1 MFRLKENYMRKLRT
15 AFVAVSLLSA
25 PAIFAAPRKVTKDA
39 KEVQKEKEN
48 AAAAKTAKDQKQK
61 QQTNKQQTS
70 KQQTKK

>member
-1 MFRLKENYMRKLRT
+1 MRKLMT

-39 KEVQKEKEN
+39 KEGQKEN

>member
-1 MFRLKENYMRKLRT
+1 VFRLKENYMRKLMT

-25 PAIFAAPRKVTKDA
+25 PAIFAAPRKVTKDG
-39 KEVQKEKEN
+39 KEVQKEN

-61 QQTNKQQTS
+61 QQTSKQQTS